1 MADYLNTDDTLLPYD
16 ESEEEAPEQE
26 AEIIED
32 QIAEE
37 NIDTVIKL
45 DYKLKTMEERA
56 ALVEQIVGATPEQ
69 QLTTRYLEILGD
81 YIMGALSKEE
91 KKDKTYLTSN
101 RLITINKRET
111 SLEGL
116 AEKFENGEDGI
127 YNLITNDKN
136 ILLSHKATITND
148 DVNNIPTLKSL
159 RENIKE
165 VENASKAA
173 SGKKKYLLK
182 KQLIEMRRDQYVLK
196 NIFSPN
202 AVISSSAKGIN
213 KVDLSEHCWVD
224 ENGEPQSDGLVSFF
238 YPHHINAILSNYHAL
253 KLEVK
258 RRYNSDFYFLMEDF
272 DKVMKKALYHHPEL
286 LDLVY
291 MKTRG
296 KTNVEITQMLKD
308 KYNIVHTPEY
318 ISSLWRNK
326 VPKLISEQAK
336 KDFLMWYYTYERPG
350 EVPFKKCSCC
360 GQIKLA
366 HTKFFSKNNTSKDSF
381 YSICKDCRNMK
392 TKEKKEMK

>member
-1 MADYLNTDDTLLPYD
+1 MAEYLTTDDLLPYD
-16 ESEEEAPEQE
+16 ERDEQAPEQE
-26 AEIIED
+26 AELIEE
-32 QIAEE
+32 QIAAE
-37 NIDTVIKL
+37 NIETAIKL
-45 DYKLKTMEERA
+45 DYKIKDMDERA
-56 ALVEQIVGATPEQ
+56 ALVDRIVKETPEA

-81 YIMGALSKEE
+81 YIMGALPKEE

-136 ILLSHKATITND
+136 ILLSHKVTITEED
-148 DVNNIPTLKSL
+148 IKTVPTLKSL
-159 RENIKE
+159 RDEI
-165 VENASKAA
+165 VDIENASKAA

-196 NIFSPN
+196 NMFQP
-202 AVISSSAKGIN
+202 SATITGSARGSN
-213 KVDLSEHCWVD
+213 KIDLSEHCWVD
-224 ENGEPQSDGLVSFF
+224 EEGEPQSDGLVSFF
-238 YPHHINAILSNYHAL
+238 YPKHISAILSNYNAL

-258 RRYNSDFYFLMEDF
+258 KKYNSDFYFLMEDF
-272 DKVMKKALYHHPEL
+272 DKLMKKALHAHPEF

-291 MKTRG
+291 LRVMG
-296 KTNVEITQMLKD
+296 KTNSDVQQMLKT
-308 KYNIVHTPEY
+308 KYNITHTVEY

-326 VPKLISEQAK
+326 IPKLISEQAK
-336 KDFLMWYYTYERPG
+336 KNFLMWYYTYERPG

-366 HTKFFSKNNTSKDSF
+366 HNKFFSKNNTSKDTF
-381 YSICKDCRNMK
+381 YSICKECRNMK
-392 TKEKKEMK
+392 SKTKK

>member
-16 ESEEEAPEQE
+16 ESEEGAPEQE

-32 QIAEE
+32 QIAKE

-56 ALVEQIVGATPEQ
+56 ALVEQIVGVTPEQ
-69 QLTTRYLEILGD
+69 QLTARYLEILGD

-116 AEKFENGEDGI
+116 AEKFENGEDGV

-136 ILLSHKATITND
+136 ILLSHKTSITEED
-148 DVNNIPTLKSL
+148 IETIPTLKNL
-159 RENIKE
+159 RNEIADI
-165 VENASKAA
+165 ENASKAA
-173 SGKKKYLLK
+173 VGKKKYLLK

-196 NIFSPN
+196 NIFQPS
-202 AVISSSAKGIN
+202 AILTSSARGASKI
-213 KVDLSEHCWVD
+213 DLSEHCWVD
-224 ENGEPQSDGLVSFF
+224 ETGEPQSDGLISFF
-238 YPHHINAILSNYHAL
+238 YTNHINAILSNYHAL

-258 RRYNSDFYFLMEDF
+258 RKYNSDFYFLMEDF
-272 DKVMKKALYHHPEL
+272 DKLMNKALHDYPEL
-286 LDLVY
+286 LDLVR
-291 MKTRG
+291 MKTHG
-296 KTNVEITQMLKD
+296 STNIEVADMMLK
-308 KYNIVHTPEY
+308 KYNIKHTPEY
-318 ISSLWRNK
+318 ISSLWRSK
-326 VPKLISEQAK
+326 VPKLITEQAK
-336 KDFLMWYYTYERPG
+336 RDFLIWYYTYERPG

-366 HTKFFSKNNTSKDSF
+366 HNKFFSKNSASKDTF
-381 YSICKDCRNMK
+381 YSICKECRNKK
-392 TKEKKEMK
+392 TKLKKEMK

>member
-1 MADYLNTDDTLLPYD
+1 
-16 ESEEEAPEQE
+16 
-26 AEIIED
+26 
-32 QIAEE
+32 
-37 NIDTVIKL
+37 
-45 DYKLKTMEERA
+45 
-56 ALVEQIVGATPEQ
+56 
-69 QLTTRYLEILGD
+69 
-81 YIMGALSKEE
+81 MGALSKEE

-159 RENIKE
+159 RDNIKE

-202 AVISSSAKGIN
+202 AVIASSAKGIN

-224 ENGEPQSDGLVSFF
+224 EDGEPQSDGLVSFF

-286 LDLVY
+286 LDLVR

-296 KTNVEITQMLKD
+296 KTNVEIT
-308 KYNIVHTPEY
+308 
-318 ISSLWRNK
+318 
-326 VPKLISEQAK
+326 
-336 KDFLMWYYTYERPG
+336 
-350 EVPFKKCSCC
+350 
-360 GQIKLA
+360 
-366 HTKFFSKNNTSKDSF
+366 
-381 YSICKDCRNMK
+381 
-392 TKEKKEMK
+392 